1 MTSAGPLEDLNPE
14 ATPPLVV
21 LRGWRSAAGAA
32 ELRARV
38 VELAVDLVLQEH
50 DGRDHGERDQRD
62 EEDVLHHR
70 RTTLVLAELRL
81 EPGTSDEQVHDL
93 LPLLS
98 SEPHARGLVWCRFPP
113 VCQSAEFRPD
123 CHESGRNP
131 ADACEVIRSAPRARQ
146 LAA

>member
-14 ATPPLVV
+14 ATPPTVV

-98 SEPHARGLVWCRFPP
+98 SEPHARGWCGAGFHRYVNRRSSDRTAMSPAGTPP
-113 VCQSAEFRPD
+113 T
-123 CHESGRNP
+123 
-131 ADACEVIRSAPRARQ
+131 
-146 LAA
+146 L